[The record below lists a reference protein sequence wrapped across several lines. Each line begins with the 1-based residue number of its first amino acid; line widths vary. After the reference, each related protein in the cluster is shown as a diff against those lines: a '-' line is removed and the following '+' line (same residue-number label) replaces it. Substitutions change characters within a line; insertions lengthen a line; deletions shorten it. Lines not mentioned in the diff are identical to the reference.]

1 MKNYSQ
7 TPKAQEKQ
15 KVSTLEIHNEIPSPT
30 FYAIIICF
38 KLKINHLR
46 NKLTT
51 IETEC
56 G

>member
-30 FYAIIICF
+30 FYAKKNEIKNQPF
-38 KLKINHLR
+38 
-46 NKLTT
+46 
-51 IETEC
+51 EE
-56 G
+56 